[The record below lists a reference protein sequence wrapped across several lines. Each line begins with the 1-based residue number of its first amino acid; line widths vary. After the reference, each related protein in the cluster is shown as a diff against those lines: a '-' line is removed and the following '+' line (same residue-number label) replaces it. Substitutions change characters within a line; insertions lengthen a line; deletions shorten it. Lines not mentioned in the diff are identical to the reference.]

1 MTAMMIHAAR
11 LALAVPLALA
21 AGPVLAG
28 QFQMMPAPTPEADAL
43 AADMRILGNNPFD
56 LPALIRAGERTLKL
70 GDMEAAAAFFQR
82 AERISPNNGQIKA
95 GKARTLVQL
104 GRPGE
109 ALRQFNEAE
118 ALGFDVGSIAADRGL
133 AFDLIGEQERAQR
146 IYRQALKRQ
155 PDDETQRRYA
165 LSLGISGKRDMAL
178 DVIDGLLRRSDR
190 AAWRVRAVVLAM
202 NGDVAGAGRIADN
215 MLPRE
220 MAAGLQPFFQ
230 ILPGLGSA
238 DRAFAVHF
246 GEVRATP
253 ERIADAR
260 MIPVLPVLIPEPVA
274 VVQVAAVPVRTKAQQ
289 KRDRNRR
296 RGAPVEVAALIAPP
310 IPAPMQLPPPP
321 RVLMAAPIPRST
333 LTPARTPAPTP
344 TLARTPTPAVV
355 ASAAVITPPA
365 ARVPIANPPAVTLRL
380 PPAAPLAAPVGA
392 PPVVAAALPLPAKT
406 EATPPV
412 TVAALSLPRPVSG
425 PLIDQPGIAAPVQ
438 PSLTRPAPEA
448 ARGDIIVN
456 DPVVTATAS
465 NTPAPAVIA
474 PQPAA
479 PAPEPV
485 PALVS
490 APAPAKAQM
499 KPVASEESIL
509 ARIIATIGVPESEL
523 EGAPAAAAVAG
534 GAAATID
541 PKKPP
546 LLDKKALE
554 KKALADKAAA
564 QKKLADKKLAD
575 EKAAKLKADKADPSR
590 IWVQVAGGSSVR
602 DLPKEWARLRDKA
615 PAPFKARSAYTTPLR
630 FTNRLL
636 AGPFKTDDDAQSFVN
651 QIAKSGLTGFVFTSE
666 AGQKIA
672 KLPAK

>member
-11 LALAVPLALA
+11 LALAAPLVLA

-109 ALRQFNEAE
+109 ALQLFNEAE
-118 ALGFDVGSIAADRGL
+118 ALGYDLGSIAADRGL

-220 MAAGLQPFFQ
+220 MAVGLQPFFQ

-274 VVQVAAVPVRTKAQQ
+274 VVQVAAAPVRTKAQQ

-310 IPAPMQLPPPP
+310 IPTPTQLPPPP
-321 RVLMAAPIPRST
+321 RVVLAAPIPRST
-333 LTPARTPAPTP
+333 PTPAPARTS
-344 TLARTPTPAVV
+344 TPAVV
-355 ASAAVITPPA
+355 ASAAVITPA
-365 ARVPIANPPAVTLRL
+365 APRVPMANPPAVALRP
-380 PPAAPLAAPVGA
+380 PPAAPLAAP
-392 PPVVAAALPLPAKT
+392 PIVAAAPPMPAKT

-448 ARGDIIVN
+448 VRGDNIVN
-456 DPVVTATAS
+456 DPVVAATAS

-490 APAPAKAQM
+490 APAPAKAQV

-509 ARIIATIGVPESEL
+509 ARIIATIGVPETEL
-523 EGAPAAAAVAG
+523 AGAPAAGALAG

-541 PKKPP
+541 PNKPP
-546 LLDKKALE
+546 VLDKKALE

-575 EKAAKLKADKADPSR
+575 EKAAKLKAEKADPSR

-615 PAPFKARSAYTTPLR
+615 PVPFKARSAFTTPLR

-666 AGQKIA
+666 AGQKIT